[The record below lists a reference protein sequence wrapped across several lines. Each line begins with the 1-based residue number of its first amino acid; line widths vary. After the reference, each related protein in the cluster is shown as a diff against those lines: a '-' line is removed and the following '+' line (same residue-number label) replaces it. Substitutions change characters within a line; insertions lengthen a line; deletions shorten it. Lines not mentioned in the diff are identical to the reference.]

1 MTVSYNL
8 DVSSV
13 SFFNFFRVLFRWRG
27 SVWKSIWSEL
37 MIWLIFYYMVMV
49 TYRFA
54 LDSEKREEVR
64 KYIENLHEN
73 LDNCV
78 PLTFM
83 LAFFV
88 TVIVDRWKNIFANI
102 GFIENTALAIAT
114 LVRGTEPETVL
125 TRRTIIRYLVLSQVL
140 VFRDISL
147 KVRRRFPNIDSI
159 IKSGFLQEHE
169 AVILEEID
177 CPYNKYWVPINWA
190 SAVLQKV
197 FVEGKIT
204 AAPLFNAAWQEVKTF
219 RSNMAILCNFDWVPI
234 PLAYPQVIFVA
245 VRFYFFMCLFTRQH
259 LDMMDKRTIDYYF
272 PILTVFQF
280 IFFMGWMKVAEGL
293 LNPLGED
300 DDDFE
305 CNFLI
310 DKNIST
316 GMAIVDS
323 TYDKFPEMRPD
334 KFAEPA
340 FAPFYPEDVI
350 DSGADHALIGSAQSV
365 TLADPSDQIDM
376 MKVDINSP
384 IVVGKTDSTTSTF
397 RRRLSSAFGRRT
409 RSHSVQHLGP
419 EKLEPDT
426 PFSQSMAPQRPYGP
440 FELSNGF
447 MSSGGFNHISSNGH
461 LPKLEEEES
470 TSVDSDATE
479 VNTISP
485 PSSHAPDPPTV
496 PPQTTV
502 TQPVF
507 VVSRT
512 ISEDTL
518 GPTSPTLPFN
528 QTLENDNDGLGRMK
542 F

>member
-259 LDMMDKRTIDYYF
+259 LDMMDKRT
-272 PILTVFQF
+272 
-280 IFFMGWMKVAEGL
+280 
-293 LNPLGED
+293 
-300 DDDFE
+300 
-305 CNFLI
+305 
-310 DKNIST
+310 T

>member
-37 MIWLIFYYMVMV
+37 VIWLIFYYMIMV
-49 TYRFA
+49 TYRYA
-54 LDSEKREEVR
+54 LSPDQREEVR

-114 LVRGTEPETVL
+114 LVRGDSAETVL
-125 TRRTIIRYLVLSQVL
+125 ARRTIIRYLVLSQVL

-147 KVRRRFPNIDSI
+147 KVRRRFPNTDSI

-169 AVILEEID
+169 AIILEEVD

-190 SAVLQKV
+190 SSVLHKV
-197 FVEGKIT
+197 FREGNIT
-204 AAPLFNAAWQEVKTF
+204 APPLFNAAWQEIKTF

-259 LDMMDKRTIDYYF
+259 LDMRDIRTIDYYF

-323 TYDKFPEMRPD
+323 TYDKFPEMKPD
-334 KFAEPA
+334 KFSEPS
-340 FAPFYPEDVI
+340 FTPMYPEDVI
-350 DSGADHALIGSAQSV
+350 DSGADHALMGSAQAV
-365 TLADPSDQIDM
+365 KLAEPSDQIDM
-376 MKVDINSP
+376 QKVDVNSP
-384 IVVGKTDSTTSTF
+384 IVVGKPDTQTSTF
-397 RRRLSSAFGRRT
+397 RRRLSSAFGRKI
-409 RSHSVQHLGP
+409 RSLSVQHLGP
-419 EKLEPDT
+419 EKLEPES

-447 MSSGGFNHISSNGH
+447 TSSGGLTNASQGH

-470 TSVDSDATE
+470 TSVDSDTTE
-479 VNTISP
+479 VLTISP
-485 PSSHAPDPPTV
+485 PSTYAPDPPTSV
-496 PPQTTV
+496 PPTEPL
-502 TQPVF
+502 PVF
-507 VVSRT
+507 VVPRT

-518 GPTSPTLPFN
+518 GPCSPTLPFN
-528 QTLENDNDGLGRMK
+528 KTLENDNDGLGRMK

>member
-13 SFFNFFRVLFRWRG
+13 SFFNFFRVLFRWHG
-27 SVWKSIWSEL
+27 SVWKSVWSEL
-37 MIWLIFYYMVMV
+37 VIWLIFYYFVMV
-49 TYRFA
+49 TYRYA
-54 LDSEKREEVR
+54 LPPDTRQLVTQ
-64 KYIENLHEN
+64 YITPLNDQ

-114 LVRGTEPETVL
+114 LVRGDTPEVVL
-125 TRRTIIRYLVLSQVL
+125 ARRTIIRYLVLSQVL

-147 KVRRRFPNIDSI
+147 KVRRRFPNDDSI
-159 IKSGFLQEHE
+159 IKAGFMHEHE
-169 AVILEEID
+169 RIMLDEVE
-177 CPYNKYWVPINWA
+177 CRYNKYWVPINWA
-190 SAVLQKV
+190 SAILQKV

-204 AAPLFNAAWQEVKTF
+204 APPLFNAAWQEIKVF

-259 LDMMDKRTIDYYF
+259 LEYADKTKNTVSVDQYF
-272 PILTVFQF
+272 PLLTVFQF

-310 DKNIST
+310 DKNIAT
-316 GMAIVDS
+316 GMAIVDQ
-323 TYDKFPEMRPD
+323 TWNVHPEMRPD
-334 KFAEPA
+334 TFHAA
-340 FAPFYPEDVI
+340 SSPFYPEDVI
-350 DSGADHALIGSAQSV
+350 NSGADHALVGSAQTV
-365 TLADPSDQIDM
+365 TLADPNDNIDM
-376 MKVDINSP
+376 MKVDVNSP
-384 IVVGKTDSTTSTF
+384 IVVGRTLAAADSRASTF
-397 RRRLSSAFGRRT
+397 RRRLSSAFGKRT

-419 EKLEPDT
+419 EKPEPDT
-426 PFSQSMAPQRPYGP
+426 PFSQSMAPQRPYAA

-447 MSSGGFNHISSNGH
+447 GSAVLGNTSQSH

-470 TSVDSDATE
+470 TSSADSDATE
-479 VNTISP
+479 L
-485 PSSHAPDPPTV
+485 ADPPT
-496 PPQTTV
+496 PP
-502 TQPVF
+502 PPPMF
-507 VVSRT
+507 VLARGF
-512 ISEDTL
+512 SEEAN
-518 GPTSPTLPFN
+518 GPTSPTLPFSRPVPR
-528 QTLENDNDGLGRMK
+528 DDGMK
-542 F
+542 LDKMKLKF